1 MAKQLTS
8 NRLKESFRKKDKY
21 GEELFEG
28 DVCVWTS
35 KVGSI
40 LCVYAG
46 VAPYGKTGQ
55 VGLFHTG
62 IGKKS
67 IPYKS
72 IVLMYDP
79 MGRKIRH
86 DEAKRLV
93 REFYG

>member
-1 MAKQLTS
+1 MS
-8 NRLKESFRKKDKY
+8 ESRLRASLRKRDKY

-35 KVGSI
+35 KSGSI

-46 VAPYGKTGQ
+46 VAPHSKTGQ
-55 VGLFHTG
+55 VGTFFTG

-86 DEAKRLV
+86 DEAKRLL
-93 REFYG
+93 REYYG